1 MLRLI
6 RGLQARTGE
15 PLRYEISGRLSVD
28 GRIGGVSFSDGGEF
42 NITQDAPAGGG

>member
-6 RGLQARTGE
+6 QGLQARTGE

-28 GRIGGVSFSDGGEF
+28 GHLGSVSFSDGGEF
-42 NITQDAPAGGG
+42 SMTQDAPGDGR